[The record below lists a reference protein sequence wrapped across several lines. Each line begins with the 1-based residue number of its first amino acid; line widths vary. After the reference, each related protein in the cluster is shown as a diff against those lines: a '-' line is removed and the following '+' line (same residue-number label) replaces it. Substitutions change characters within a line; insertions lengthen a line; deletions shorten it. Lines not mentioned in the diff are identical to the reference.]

1 MKSFVIMP
9 FSKEFD
15 DIYQLGIKETAK
27 NEKVTAYRLDEEL
40 FEEGMLE
47 KIYKEIENSDF
58 IIADLSD
65 KNANVFYELGYAH
78 AIGKLTILLT
88 QNSED
93 IPFDLK
99 HKRHIIYGNSIKHLQ
114 DQLKKNIIWAKKEI
128 EQRKNI
134 PLEVELKTVGV
145 LNSSNEYAEAELD
158 FKIDIENIS
167 EKISTEIHGIYLHS
181 TKQWNISQ
189 DGKKLPN
196 RKSEIKPFSYKYQLS
211 TEIPKLAKKGWTQLN
226 LNLKRTLAYAFEGS
240 TIRENYTIK
249 GDLLLEIATD
259 KGTFTKKL
267 PLKVYIDNLP
277 F

>member
-1 MKSFVIMP
+1 
-9 FSKEFD
+9 
-15 DIYQLGIKETAK
+15 
-27 NEKVTAYRLDEEL
+27 
-40 FEEGMLE
+40 MLE

-211 TEIPKLAKKGWTQLN
+211 TENPKLAKKGWTQLN

-267 PLKVYIDNLP
+267 PLNVYIDNLP

>member
-58 IIADLSD
+58 IIADLSN

-114 DQLKKNIIWAKKEI
+114 EQLKKNIIWAKKEI

-189 DGKKLPN
+189 NGKKLPN

-211 TEIPKLAKKGWTQLN
+211 TENPKLAKKGWTQLN
-226 LNLKRTLAYAFEGS
+226 LNLKRILGYAFEGS

-259 KGTFTKKL
+259 KGTFIKKL
-267 PLKVYIDNLP
+267 PLNVYIDNLP